1 MIYYNNLNG
10 CFCIK
15 EYSSSVKN
23 NILVGGYGGNVKT
36 IDNKDIYNITN
47 ASWMLKLNNNILMN
61 DEHNSILYLID
72 SSNKTTLKTYPLQ
85 QLNTPVYF
93 YLYNNIVYIA
103 CYGDGSGNKAGIL
116 TCDTNL
122 GNVKEY
128 VIANQSVNHIHCIDL
143 FSYTDSSGYT
153 KTCLIAVNLGDH
165 NLYKIDPTNINFN
178 TIVYTFPQKNGL
190 DTNPR
195 HFIQIPNTNKIV
207 VITEEF
213 NTELALLDYDGS
225 KFNLVTTY
233 NLKQINPY
241 ITGAE
246 IKYHN
251 GTIYCT
257 IRTYVSE
264 FKDPY
269 PYPDASNGIFAK
281 FTIDNNIFTLISKV
295 TVGKNPRYFTIYD
308 NTAYITNQESK
319 NVMTVDIGTM
329 GITKKYPIDN
339 SCSFI
344 LL

>member
-36 IDNKDIYNITN
+36 IYNKDLYNIKN

-61 DEHNSILYLID
+61 NEFNSILYLID
-72 SSNKTTLKTYPLQ
+72 STKKNTLKTYNLQ

-103 CYGDGSGNKAGIL
+103 CYGNGSGNKAGIL
-116 TCDTNL
+116 TCDINL
-122 GNVKEY
+122 ENVKEY
-128 VIANQSVNHIHCIDL
+128 VITNQSVNHIHCIDL
-143 FSYTDSSGYT
+143 FSYNDQTF
-153 KTCLIAVNLGDH
+153 LIAVNLGDH

-195 HFIQIPNTNKIV
+195 HFIQIQNTNKIV

-213 NTELALLDYDGS
+213 NTELALLEYDGS
-225 KFNLVTTY
+225 KFNLVTSY
-233 NLKQINPY
+233 NLKQINPN

-264 FKDPY
+264 FKVPY
-269 PYPDASNGIFAK
+269 PNASNGIFAK
-281 FTIDNNIFTLISKV
+281 FTIDNNTFTLIGQA
-295 TVGKNPRYFTIYD
+295 TVGKNPRYFTISD

-319 NVMTVDIGTM
+319 NVMTVDIDDM
-329 GITKKYPIDN
+329 KITKTYSIDN